1 MNGISLANCSP
12 QNQMSGG
19 TPTFRRSPRQ
29 GYPTPWSG
37 VAMTSALGFTP
48 EHYAAARRTSGERA
62 WHALYEG
69 TPSSPE
75 GGLVKAQWV
84 DDWRLPAA
92 PTMTVV
98 GVDQSDSGQGDS
110 AGIVA
115 ASLTRDGV
123 VEHSVSDAVHG
134 SATTP
139 TSIVV
144 IT

>member
-1 MNGISLANCSP
+1 L
-12 QNQMSGG
+12 
-19 TPTFRRSPRQ
+19 
-29 GYPTPWSG
+29 
-37 VAMTSALGFTP
+37 
-48 EHYAAARRTSGERA
+48 
-62 WHALYEG
+62 
-69 TPSSPE
+69 
-75 GGLVKAQWV
+75 
-84 DDWRLPAA
+84 AA
-92 PTMTVV
+92 PSGTHHDRRR
-98 GVDQSDSGQGDS
+98 VDQSDSGQGDS